1 MRIEIGAVFR
11 ETNDREWL
19 VRLRQWITDNRSLL
33 ERLDVKVVV
42 AQHSALEALLAWRGE
57 QPRARFALAVGF
69 SRGEVESAHST
80 GIPAGEP
87 IIIAERFA
95 DSGVVAGTA
104 SFFDH
109 AVAVS
114 CRDVVAQVR
123 KSLIRAALRKRIEIR
138 TPRSEQELSGYFAL
152 RYKVWKSVGY
162 LRSENTQTRTE
173 WEIDIWDRTA
183 VPLCAIASNGTVVGC
198 ARLISSSGDE
208 EPAHVSRIE
217 KLLDQAKDAKLSKLF
232 EVSKRMQQPFD
243 LLEEFPEYRPH
254 FRSLIQ
260 CRANVAEIGRVAVD
274 PDRRGRC
281 IAEALV
287 DTAVSCAEAR
297 GLSCLFLACHEQL
310 ASLYSKCG
318 FSAVPGLRS
327 NKFFNIQ
334 LPSIVM
340 ERRLKPVNNRVAA

>member
-1 MRIEIGAVFR
+1 MRIEIGIVSKSP
-11 ETNDREWL
+11 NDREWFL
-19 VRLRQWITDNRSLL
+19 RLRQWITDNRALL

-42 AQHSALEALLAWRGE
+42 AQRAALEELLDWRGQ
-57 QPRARFALAVGF
+57 QPGARFAVAGGF
-69 SRGEVESAHST
+69 GRGDVELAHSS
-80 GIPAGEP
+80 GIPSGEP
-87 IIIAERFA
+87 IIIAARRG
-95 DSGVVAGTA
+95 DHPVVAGTA
-104 SFFDH
+104 SFLDR
-109 AVAVS
+109 AVVVT
-114 CRDVVAQVR
+114 CTDVIAQVR

-138 TPRSEQELSGYFAL
+138 KPRSEQELSSYFAL

-162 LRSENTQTRTE
+162 LRSENPTK

-183 VPLCAIASNGTVVGC
+183 VPLCAVDSNGMVVGC

-208 EPAHVSRIE
+208 EPANVSRIE
-217 KLLDQAKDAKLSKLF
+217 KLLDHAKDAELSKQF
-232 EVSKRMQQPFD
+232 EVSRRMQQPFD
-243 LLEEFPEYRPH
+243 LLEEFPEYRRH

-260 CRANVAEIGRVAVD
+260 CRANVAEVGRVAVD

-281 IAEALV
+281 ISEALV

-310 ASLYSKCG
+310 ASLYSRCG

-327 NKFFNIQ
+327 DKFFNIQ